1 MSETESEIA
10 SPSINRS
17 VLFQTEAFE
26 VVSIEWRRSSLSAM
40 HDHGWSQCHILIE
53 SGEFENTLNL
63 GSKIETRRL
72 VAGDIVSTPLGARH
86 EMRCLSDSGKTLH
99 VYTPRIQKWSAAG
112 VFRAE
117 DLEQLN
123 AELTLKVPTSVEE
136 IRRLLNS
143 VRDQSLTTN
152 SPYFMNQ
159 LFSGISP
166 QMLMAEEL
174 VAQTKTTL
182 ATFEAS
188 PVFSMIEV
196 ETIKSLGEVLGWA
209 PSEVDGIAVP
219 GGSAAN
225 FMALHCARQKLFPDF
240 KTKGMQGRV
249 LHVYV
254 SAEAHYSFKKACVA
268 LGLGTDS
275 LLAVP
280 VDKSGRM
287 NVELL
292 EKMIVQSREVGAI
305 PLMVAATAGTT
316 VLGAFDPADEISR
329 VCKAQGIWL
338 HVDAAWG
345 GPALFSAQLRHL
357 VRGIEDADSV
367 TFDAHKLFGAALT
380 SSFFLT
386 QHPRILLESNDVS
399 GGDYLFHAADPA
411 ADRGKKSWQ
420 CGRRAEATSFWAIW
434 KSLGSVGLGSL
445 VDKLIQTRNELL
457 AWLPKQPRL
466 ELVSSPEY
474 LNICIRIK
482 PPREVLNSAT
492 WSRVV
497 RERLKEQNQA
507 LVNFSE
513 NGEGSFLRLILAN
526 PDLKIEHVIQILEW
540 ALAVE

>member
-1 MSETESEIA
+1 M
-10 SPSINRS
+10 
-17 VLFQTEAFE
+17 
-26 VVSIEWRRSSLSAM
+26 
-40 HDHGWSQCHILIE
+40 
-53 SGEFENTLNL
+53 
-63 GSKIETRRL
+63 
-72 VAGDIVSTPLGARH
+72 
-86 EMRCLSDSGKTLH
+86 
-99 VYTPRIQKWSAAG
+99 
-112 VFRAE
+112 
-117 DLEQLN
+117 
-123 AELTLKVPTSVEE
+123 
-136 IRRLLNS
+136 
-143 VRDQSLTTN
+143 
-152 SPYFMNQ
+152 
-159 LFSGISP
+159 
-166 QMLMAEEL
+166 
-174 VAQTKTTL
+174 
-182 ATFEAS
+182 
-188 PVFSMIEV
+188 
-196 ETIKSLGEVLGWA
+196 
-209 PSEVDGIAVP
+209 
-219 GGSAAN
+219 
-225 FMALHCARQKLFPDF
+225 
-240 KTKGMQGRV
+240 
-249 LHVYV
+249 
-254 SAEAHYSFKKACVA
+254 
-268 LGLGTDS
+268 
-275 LLAVP
+275 
-280 VDKSGRM
+280 
-287 NVELL
+287 
-292 EKMIVQSREVGAI
+292 
-305 PLMVAATAGTT
+305 
-316 VLGAFDPADEISR
+316 
-329 VCKAQGIWL
+329 
-338 HVDAAWG
+338 
-345 GPALFSAQLRHL
+345 
-357 VRGIEDADSV
+357 